1 MRRRCLGQRGRWAG
15 GWKSDRVS
23 GQASVLPPMITWIA
37 LAIPIVGAVSTYPT
51 VVTDDQVVDPGDSLR
66 FGAAIAAL
74 NSTTGWVAVG
84 DNQLP
89 GNGIRRGAV
98 TLLNLECAACVEVT
112 IGDNQLPLANY
123 TLFGSAV
130 ATVPDLG
137 GVTLAVGA
145 PGCELLVC
153 GLDASPAKAGT
164 VAITPSRSHLPLT
177 PAAHPAALAGAVYLL
192 RLASEADCQAD
203 PAACLLSWVVIEPM
217 QGGFNPSPA
226 DLDTYQHFGQAIAAL
241 PGFHSQGGAGLA
253 LAVGAGTDFSD
264 DIPGAGMTG
273 IQGTVFILL
282 VDTTGVQLPY
292 QLPPL
297 PRSPP
302 PPPCRRL
309 ASIRQRIRQRHL
321 APAHRVGQGHR
332 DHPYWRR
339 VRHLPRRLDR
349 LERGRH
355 CRAGCRREHEL
366 RSFRRRLDPFPR
378 GRRHRQRQPRPR

>member
-1 MRRRCLGQRGRWAG
+1 MQ
-15 GWKSDRVS
+15 
-23 GQASVLPPMITWIA
+23 PPMITWIA

-74 NSTTGWVAVG
+74 DSTTGWVAVG

-145 PGCELLVC
+145 PGCELSDC
-153 GLDASPAKAGT
+153 GPDASPARAGT

-192 RLASEADCQAD
+192 RLASEDDCQAG

-217 QGGFNPSPA
+217 QGSFNPSSA

-253 LAVGAGTDFSD
+253 LAVGAGTKFSD
-264 DIPGAGMTG
+264 DIPGAGRTG
-273 IQGTVFILL
+273 IQGTVFILF

-309 ASIRQRIRQRHL
+309 ASIRQRHL

-366 RSFRRRLDPFPR
+366 RSFWRCLDPFPR

>member
-1 MRRRCLGQRGRWAG
+1 M
-15 GWKSDRVS
+15 
-23 GQASVLPPMITWIA
+23 LPLMITWIA
-37 LAIPIVGAVSTYPT
+37 LAIPIVGAVSNYPT
-51 VVTDDQVVDPGDSLR
+51 VVIDDQVVDPGDSLL

-74 NSTTGWVAVG
+74 ESTTGWIAVG
-84 DNQLP
+84 APYTD
-89 GNGIRRGAV
+89 GSGIRRGAV
-98 TLLNLECAACVEVT
+98 TLLNLECATCVEVT
-112 IGDNQLPLANY
+112 IGDNQLPLADY

-145 PGCELLVC
+145 PGCELFVC
-153 GLDASPAKAGT
+153 GPDASPARADT

-253 LAVGAGTDFSD
+253 LAVSAGTDYFD
-264 DIPGAGMTG
+264 DIPGAGRTR
-273 IQGTVFILL
+273 IQGTVFLL
-282 VDTTGVQLPY
+282 FVDTGVQLPY

-297 PRSPP
+297 LLRCSPP
-302 PPPCRRL
+302 PSPSLQAAGQHPSTSPRTGASSRARASRPSLLAACSPPP
-309 ASIRQRIRQRHL
+309 S
-321 APAHRVGQGHR
+321 P
-332 DHPYWRR
+332 P
-339 VRHLPRRLDR
+339 
-349 LERGRH
+349 
-355 CRAGCRREHEL
+355 
-366 RSFRRRLDPFPR
+366 
-378 GRRHRQRQPRPR
+378 

>member
-1 MRRRCLGQRGRWAG
+1 
-15 GWKSDRVS
+15 
-23 GQASVLPPMITWIA
+23 MITWIA

-74 NSTTGWVAVG
+74 DSTTGWVAVG

-98 TLLNLECAACVEVT
+98 TLLNLECATCVEVT
-112 IGDNQLPLANY
+112 IGDNQLSLADY

-130 ATVPDLG
+130 AMVPDLG

-145 PGCELLVC
+145 PGCELLGC
-153 GLDASPAKAGT
+153 GPDARAARAGT

-253 LAVGAGTDFSD
+253 LAVGAGTDFYD

-273 IQGTVFILL
+273 IQGTVFLL
-282 VDTTGVQLPY
+282 FVDVGVPLPY
-292 QLPPL
+292 QPPPL
-297 PRSPP
+297 LLRCSPP
-302 PPPCRRL
+302 PSPSL
-309 ASIRQRIRQRHL
+309 QA
-321 APAHRVGQGHR
+321 A
-332 DHPYWRR
+332 
-339 VRHLPRRLDR
+339 
-349 LERGRH
+349 GRH
-355 CRAGCRREHEL
+355 PSTSPPTGGSSRARAGL
-366 RSFRRRLDPFPR
+366 S
-378 GRRHRQRQPRPR
+378 RPSPLAACSPPPSPP